1 MAATVQDILGNQVGF
16 SALDSTTVVPF
27 VKDGRLRVLAITSE
41 ARMPQLPDVPTMKES
56 GYPDFVSHVWA
67 SIMVR
72 SETPDAIVDKLY
84 EGFKAAIASPEGRN
98 YFAAQPRIDVNFTP
112 KEMQAFVASEYERFK
127 TVAKAAG
134 ITPR

>member
-1 MAATVQDILGNQVGF
+1 MMGNQIGF
-16 SALDSTTVVPF
+16 SALDSTTMVPF
-27 VKDGRLRVLAITSE
+27 VKDGRLRVLAHTGE
-41 ARMPQLPDVPTMKES
+41 ARLPQLPDVPTMKES

-72 SETPDAIVDKLY
+72 SETPDAIVNKLY

-98 YFAAQPRIDVNFTP
+98 YLGAQPRVDVNFTP
-112 KEMQAFVASEYERFK
+112 GEMQAFVVSEYERFK
-127 TVAKAAG
+127 AVAKAAG